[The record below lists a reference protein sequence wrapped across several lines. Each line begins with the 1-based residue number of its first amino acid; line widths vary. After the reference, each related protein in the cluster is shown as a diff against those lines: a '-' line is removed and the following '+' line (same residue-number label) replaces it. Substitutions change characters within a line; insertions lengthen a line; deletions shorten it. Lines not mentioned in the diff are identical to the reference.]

1 MHVLLQAFLNS
12 AQGSPALDHHTWL
25 HSSLL
30 INIRPYH
37 NKPFP
42 WNACDSQ
49 VLQSYKPAI
58 PQASAHR
65 RVFLS
70 DLPMF
75 PASRASRSYT
85 PQTQPN
91 ITIERSR
98 GFLLRNTTI
107 ATFNRNPIY
116 QIPSYS
122 FALILN
128 HNLTT
133 FPSLLVTKTHHHH
146 IFLRQA
152 RWGMGRPA
160 DECRVVDLHV
170 WREFPG
176 L

>member
-12 AQGSPALDHHTWL
+12 AQGSPALDYHTWL

-30 INIRPYH
+30 INTRPYH

-75 PASRASRSYT
+75 PASHFIHQYHPHLPPIT
-85 PQTQPN
+85 TQSQPCALPSPSPHISIVLSAKLDPHPSI
-91 ITIERSR
+91 ITIHQDPSSQAPSR
-98 GFLLRNTTI
+98 CPQHQRH
-107 ATFNRNPIY
+107 FNRHSHPI
-116 QIPSYS
+116 
-122 FALILN
+122 
-128 HNLTT
+128 TT
-133 FPSLLVTKTHHHH
+133 PLRVTRT
-146 IFLRQA
+146 
-152 RWGMGRPA
+152 
-160 DECRVVDLHV
+160 
-170 WREFPG
+170 WR
-176 L
+176 LY